1 MKRRSW
7 PMVLPHIGAFPF
19 GTHRRMK
26 ASSASSAS
34 ASVTVDALT
43 RSIRPERPCVP
54 LFHASILSSVS
65 SLWWMANTGPSASMF
80 RCISVTTKATSMM
93 RSVSGSRPVISM
105 SSQTRFISLG
115 RWGAGGFADPSAISV
130 ACDII
135 LSWRSPSN
143 PPFSHRHS
151 MYSLAFSILFVSFL
165 VLTLIV
171 RFWLASR
178 HIRHVLRHRA
188 AVPAEFAEKIPL
200 AAHQKAADYTV
211 AKTKLGM
218 LTLLVGLQWLSVEI
232 FRHTGAG
239 MTYQIALIVGF
250 TLISGVIDLPFDYY
264 KQFGMEQHFGF
275 NKMTRTLFFTDM
287 VKSGAVGAAIGLP
300 LVWVVL
306 TLMGKAGGLWWL
318 YAWLVL
324 SAFQLLMMVLAPTL
338 IMPLFNKFTPLAD
351 ETLKSRIE
359 GLMQRVGFASKGLFV
374 MDGSKRS
381 AHGNAY
387 FSGFGANKRIVFFD
401 TLLSRLAPQEI
412 EAVLAHELG
421 HFKLK
426 HIVKRIAMMF
436 LISLGFLALLGYLK
450 TQPWFYAGLG
460 VNPVALTLSG
470 QGQGT
475 DALAL
480 LLFMLVLPVF
490 TFLLGPLSSLSSRKH
505 EFEADAFAATHTQA
519 DDLVSALVKM
529 YEDNASTLT
538 PDPLH
543 SAFYDS
549 HPPASVRIR
558 HLKGATA

>member
-1 MKRRSW
+1 
-7 PMVLPHIGAFPF
+7 
-19 GTHRRMK
+19 
-26 ASSASSAS
+26 
-34 ASVTVDALT
+34 
-43 RSIRPERPCVP
+43 
-54 LFHASILSSVS
+54 
-65 SLWWMANTGPSASMF
+65 
-80 RCISVTTKATSMM
+80 
-93 RSVSGSRPVISM
+93 
-105 SSQTRFISLG
+105 
-115 RWGAGGFADPSAISV
+115 
-130 ACDII
+130 
-135 LSWRSPSN
+135 
-143 PPFSHRHS
+143 
-151 MYSLAFSILFVSFL
+151 MYSLAFSILFVSVL
-165 VLTLIV
+165 VLTLAV

-178 HIRHVLRHRA
+178 QIRHVLAHRA

-211 AKTKLGM
+211 AKTKFGL
-218 LTLLVGLQWLSVEI
+218 LTLLVNYAVLIGFTLLGGLQWLALYLHEL
-232 FRHTGAG
+232 TGAAG
-239 MTYQIALIVGF
+239 SPMLYQLGLMVAFAV
-250 TLISGVIDLPFDYY
+250 ISGLIDLPFEYY
-264 KQFGMEQHFGF
+264 QQFVLEQRFGF
-275 NKMTRTLFFTDM
+275 NMMSKKLFFTDLL
-287 VKSGAVGAAIGLP
+287 KNIGLTAALGLP
-300 LVWVVL
+300 LLWVIL
-306 TLMGKAGGLWWL
+306 FLMAKSGDLWWF
-318 YAWLVL
+318 YAWIVW
-324 SAFQLLMMVLAPTL
+324 SAFSLLMMVIFPNF
-338 IMPLFNKFTPLAD
+338 IQPLFNKFTPLAD
-351 ETLKSRIE
+351 EALKSRIE
-359 GLMQRVGFASKGLFV
+359 GLMRRVGFASKGLFV

-436 LISLGFLALLGYLK
+436 VISLGFLALLGFLK

-460 VNPVALTLSG
+460 VDPVALALTG
-470 QGQGT
+470 QPT

-480 LLFMLVLPVF
+480 LLFMLALPVF
-490 TFLLGPLSSLSSRKH
+490 TFLLGPLTSLSSRKH

-558 HLKGATA
+558 HLKGATT

>member
-7 PMVLPHIGAFPF
+7 PMVLPHIGVFPF

-26 ASSASSAS
+26 ALSASSAS

-43 RSIRPERPCVP
+43 RSTRPERPCVP
-54 LFHASILSSVS
+54 LFHASIFSSVS
-65 SLWWMANTGPSASMF
+65 SLWWMANTGPSASTF
-80 RCISVTTKATSMM
+80 RCMSVTTTATSMM

-105 SSQTRFISLG
+105 STQTRFISLG
-115 RWGAGGFADPSAISV
+115 RWGTGGFAVPAAISV

-135 LSWRSPSN
+135 LSWLSLSN
-143 PPFSHRHS
+143 PTFSHRHS

-165 VLTLIV
+165 FLTLIV

-188 AVPAEFAEKIPL
+188 AVPPEFAEKIPL

-218 LTLLVGLQWLSVEI
+218 LALLVNTAVLIGFTLLGGLQWLSVEI

-338 IMPLFNKFTPLAD
+338 IIPLFNKFTPLAD

-359 GLMQRVGFASKGLFV
+359 GLMQRIG
-374 MDGSKRS
+374 
-381 AHGNAY
+381 
-387 FSGFGANKRIVFFD
+387 FFD

-426 HIVKRIAMMF
+426 HIVKRIVMMF
-436 LISLGFLALLGYLK
+436 ALSLAFLALLGYLK
-450 TQPWFYAGLG
+450 NQMWFYTGLG
-460 VNPVALTLSG
+460 VDPMIFPG
-470 QGQGT
+470 QAN
-475 DALAL
+475 DAMML
-480 LLFMLVLPVF
+480 LLFVLVLPVF
-490 TFLLGPLSSLSSRKH
+490 TFLFGPLTSISSRKH
-505 EFEADAFAATHTQA
+505 EFEADAFAAQHTDA
-519 DDLVSALVKM
+519 RDLVSALVKM

-549 HPPASVRIR
+549 HPPASVRIH
-558 HLKGATA
+558 HLNLALQ